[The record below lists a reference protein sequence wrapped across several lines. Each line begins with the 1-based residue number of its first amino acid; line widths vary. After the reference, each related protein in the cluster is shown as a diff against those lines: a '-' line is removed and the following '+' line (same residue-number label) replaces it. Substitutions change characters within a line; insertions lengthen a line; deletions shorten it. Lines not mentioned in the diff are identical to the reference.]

1 MFGSSD
7 KPSGEQAFVR
17 IASEA
22 MRTAIPGQTE
32 SEGTNRKF
40 WQPWRTGG
48 VTSRNSSVEGEKP
61 PSFHPTFQSVLRN
74 NQEGDFEARLDEN
87 LAELEEGVPS
97 HTGARSGIRRPRTP
111 VHPAAERANA
121 HSLQGSKF
129 KAAVKRAMEAVK
141 REKEAAARRGRQS
154 QRDIQNQES
163 DHKGFIQVQDPALDK
178 SCVEYGLTAELAETK
193 FR

>member
-7 KPSGEQAFVR
+7 KPTGEQAFARV
-17 IASEA
+17 ASEA
-22 MRTAIPGQTE
+22 MRMATPGQPE
-32 SEGTNRKF
+32 SAGTNRKF
-40 WQPWRTGG
+40 WQPWRTGM
-48 VTSRNSSVEGEKP
+48 VANRNTSVEGEKP
-61 PSFHPTFQSVLRN
+61 ASTRPTFQSVLRN
-74 NQEGDFEARLDEN
+74 NQEGNFEAKLDES

-97 HTGARSGIRRPRTP
+97 HTGSRGGNRRPRTP

-121 HSLQGSKF
+121 PSLQGSKF

-154 QRDIQNQES
+154 QRDIQSQQSN
-163 DHKGFIQVQDPALDK
+163 HKGFIQVQDPALDK